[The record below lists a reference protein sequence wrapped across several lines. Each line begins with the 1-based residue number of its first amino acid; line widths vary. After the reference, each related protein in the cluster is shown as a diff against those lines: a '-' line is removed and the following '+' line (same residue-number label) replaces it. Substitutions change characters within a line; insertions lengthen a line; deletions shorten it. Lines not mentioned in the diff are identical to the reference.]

1 MKTETITMPAA
12 ELSPVQPRASLPAR
26 IADPGRVRFGAG
38 VGIMP
43 RLRG

>member
-1 MKTETITMPAA
+1 MKTQTI
-12 ELSPVQPRASLPAR
+12 VQPATVSAQPRIALPAR
-26 IADPGRVRFGAG
+26 IADCGRVRFGAG